1 MIFPERMCKVRVFG
15 LKKELPGN
23 VRLLHEYGRGH
34 LKDVHIAGLYSGQ
47 ALEGYSET
55 VASLIKA
62 EGMISV
68 LGKCRAGAGN
78 GKRNGKNAN
87 GNLRAGKNGAEK
99 LNMKKIEAIDS
110 RVADIKNSHDMSC
123 AEIKK
128 ISDETEYLKPFS
140 KFGIDFSG
148 LESANAEFH
157 AFTLKAAKMDALNAL
172 SDRLGC
178 ALFTKHVDKQKVFAI
193 VAVDKRRLG
202 EFTQEIG
209 KIAEPAQM
217 PHVNV
222 AKRLAALKAELKGAE
237 SKKSSLEHGL
247 SSLAAKYSASLAEMK
262 KTLETEK
269 ERAEA
274 AMKFAGSREFT
285 VIEFYMPEE
294 EYAGFAEYAK
304 KMGTTHIEAEGSNE
318 LSKGHE
324 EIPVLLKNPGLIKP
338 FEFITRFSALPSPRE
353 LDPSFAFTLLLPYIY
368 GMMVGDFGY
377 GIISLI
383 LAYVFIRISAPKG
396 MLRSV
401 ATLWFLAALPTMIF
415 GVIFDEYFGFSHHEL
430 LGKFGMNVHL
440 YHGMER
446 LINIEQLLALTL
458 IVGAA
463 VITLGFIFGAIN
475 AYMERHNKHA
485 IAKLAWACTVVFG
498 SLTVN
503 AMFTNADF
511 MAFGIATAVSILIVV
526 ATEGPIAL
534 IELPSVAGNI
544 LSFSRIMAV
553 GLAGVVIAVIL
564 NEVAFPSPEKGLF
577 ALVLLPIFILGH
589 LFNAFLAMFESIIQG
604 GRLTVV
610 EFSSKFFH
618 GGGTE
623 YKPFKINKEVE

>member
-1 MIFPERMCKVRVFG
+1 MILPERMCKVRVFG
-15 LKKELPGN
+15 LKRELPKN

-34 LKDVHIAGLYSGQ
+34 LKDVHIEGLDSGQ

-55 VASLIKA
+55 VAMLIKV
-62 EGMISV
+62 EGMLSV
-68 LGKCRAGAGN
+68 LGKCKTDGENTKLSA
-78 GKRNGKNAN
+78 K
-87 GNLRAGKNGAEK
+87 KNGAEK
-99 LNMKKIEAIDS
+99 LGMGKIESVDS
-110 RVADIKNSHDMSC
+110 RVADIKNSHDSAC

-128 ISDETEYLKPFS
+128 LNDEAEYLKSFS
-140 KFGIDFSG
+140 KFDVDFSK
-148 LESANAEFH
+148 LNSANAEFH
-157 AFTLKAAKMDALNAL
+157 AFTLKAAKMDALTAL
-172 SDRLGC
+172 ADKLDC
-178 ALFTKHVDKQKVFAI
+178 ALFTKHTDKKKVFAI
-193 VAVDKRRLG
+193 VAVDKRRKD
-202 EFTQEIG
+202 EFTAEIG

-217 PHVNV
+217 PQVNV
-222 AKRLAALKAELKGAE
+222 VKRLSALKAELKEAE
-237 SKKSSLEHGL
+237 SKKSSLEQEL
-247 SSLAAKYSASLAEMK
+247 SSLAVKYSAPLAEMK

-274 AMKFAGSREFT
+274 AMKFGGSREFT

-294 EYAGFAEYAK
+294 EYSGFAEYAK
-304 KMGTTHIEAEGSNE
+304 KMGTTHIEVQGSSE

-324 EIPVLLKNPGLIKP
+324 ETPVLLKNPAIIKP

-401 ATLWFLAALPTMIF
+401 AMLWFLAALPTMVF
-415 GVIFDEYFGFSHHEL
+415 GVIFDEYFGFPHHEL
-430 LGKFGMNVHL
+430 LAKFGIDAQF

-446 LINIEQLLALTL
+446 LINIEQLLAITL

-463 VITLGFIFGAIN
+463 VITLGFVFGAIN
-475 AYMERHNKHA
+475 AYMARHNKHA

-503 AMFTNADF
+503 AMFTNGDP
-511 MAFGIATAVSILIVV
+511 MAFGIATGVSIIVVV
-526 ATEGPIAL
+526 ATDGPIAL

-564 NEVAFPSPEKGLF
+564 NEVAFPSPDKGLM

-589 LFNAFLAMFESIIQG
+589 LMNAFLAMFESIIQG

-618 GGGTE
+618 GGGIE